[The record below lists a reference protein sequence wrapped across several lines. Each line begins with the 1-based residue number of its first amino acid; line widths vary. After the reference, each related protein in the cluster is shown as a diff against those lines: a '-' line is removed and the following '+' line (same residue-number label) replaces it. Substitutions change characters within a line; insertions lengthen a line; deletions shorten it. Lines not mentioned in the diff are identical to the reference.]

1 MNEPAALEAVDVTV
15 LYDGHAVLEGF
26 SMSLGAGETALLTGP
41 SGCGKST
48 VLRCLLGFVHAV
60 LEGFSMS
67 LGAGETALLTGPSG
81 CGKSTVLRC
90 LLGFVAPKTGSV
102 RLGGEPLNA
111 ETVWHLRRL
120 ELGTGTVREVL
131 ERPFHYR
138 ANAGLRDNLKR
149 IGALFE
155 RFGLARVLLDKEA
168 GDLSGGE
175 KQRVALIAA
184 ILLDRPIFL
193 LDEVTSALD
202 RAGKQNVADYFRSR
216 DDATVLLV
224 AHDPELFSF
233 ADRVVPVGP
242 GSGGAA

>member
-1 MNEPAALEAVDVTV
+1 
-15 LYDGHAVLEGF
+15 
-26 SMSLGAGETALLTGP
+26 
-41 SGCGKST
+41 
-48 VLRCLLGFVHAV
+48 
-60 LEGFSMS
+60 MS

-120 ELGTGTVREVL
+120 LAYVGQEPELGTGTVREVL

-155 RFGLARVLLDKEA
+155 RFGLGRALLDKEA

-233 ADRVVPVGP
+233 ADQVVPVGP

>member
-15 LYDGHAVLEGF
+15 LYDG
-26 SMSLGAGETALLTGP
+26 
-41 SGCGKST
+41 
-48 VLRCLLGFVHAV
+48 HAV

-120 ELGTGTVREVL
+120 LAYVGQEPELGTGTVREVL

-155 RFGLARVLLDKEA
+155 RFGLGRGLLDKEA

-184 ILLDRPIFL
+184 ILLDRPSFL

-202 RAGKQNVADYFRSR
+202 RPGKENVADYFRSR

-233 ADRVVPVGP
+233 ADQVVPVGP

>member
-15 LYDGHAVLEGF
+15 LYDG
-26 SMSLGAGETALLTGP
+26 
-41 SGCGKST
+41 
-48 VLRCLLGFVHAV
+48 HAV

-120 ELGTGTVREVL
+120 LAYVGQEPELGTGTVREVL

-155 RFGLARVLLDKEA
+155 RFGLGRALLDKEA

-202 RAGKQNVADYFRSR
+202 RPGKENVADYFRSR

-233 ADRVVPVGP
+233 ADQVVPVGP
-242 GSGGAA
+242 GSGGAR